1 MKSILRSLL
10 ALGLSCSFFLE
21 LPASAQNPP
30 SRIEVVVVEGDGLV
44 YRAGQR
50 ARGFAVRVED
60 DDHRPVPGA
69 SVVFAL
75 PVSGPSGDFGDSSR
89 NYTVITD
96 SQGLATAPGIKLNQ
110 IPGKLQIYVTAS
122 YRGLRA
128 NGLINQVIEGGSAR
142 TELQSAKTGHKWRWI
157 ALGILAT
164 AGAGGGAYFYY
175 TQVRTTSS
183 SPISITT
190 GSVVFGGPH

>member
-1 MKSILRSLL
+1 MKSILRSLV
-10 ALGLSCSFFLE
+10 ALGLSWMYFLD

-30 SRIEVVVVEGDGLV
+30 SRIDVVVVEGDGLV

-50 ARGFAVRVED
+50 ARAFAVRVED
-60 DDHRPVPGA
+60 EDHRPAPGA

-75 PVSGPSGDFGDSSR
+75 PVSGPSGDFADGSR
-89 NYTVITD
+89 TYTAIAD
-96 SQGLATAPGIKLNQ
+96 SQGMATAPGIKLNQ

-128 NGLINQVIEGGSAR
+128 NSLINQVIEGG
-142 TELQSAKTGHKWRWI
+142 TAKTEAQPSRGGHKWRWI
-157 ALGILAT
+157 TLSLLAA
-164 AGAGGGAYFYY
+164 AGGGGAYYY
-175 TQVRTTSS
+175 FTQVRTTSS

-190 GSVVFGGPH
+190 GSAVFGGPH